1 MSTGLV
7 PHIIEVP
14 IMAETKPTLAL
25 SQIWTT
31 CDTTLVIL
39 GLKSGTFVQ
48 RPRRRGL
55 SQFWTRLILGR
66 SALLKLLLLRKIE
79 AILHRGRGPRHRNG
93 ALEQGHAAIADDASR
108 QWKVCSRFDAKPL
121 VLQDD
126 RAVLRIKLLPRLG
139 RANLP
144 CLKLSSRAHRQLNFI
159 HFSECR
165 SNQGLAIK

>member
-1 MSTGLV
+1 MSSGLV

-39 GLKSGTFVQ
+39 GLTGTFVQ

-55 SQFWTRLILGR
+55 SHCWTRLILGR
-66 SALLKLLLLRKIE
+66 SRLLRLLLWKIE
-79 AILHRGRGPRHRNG
+79 IILHRGRGPRHRNG
-93 ALEQGHAAIADDASR
+93 ALEQSHVAIVDDASR
-108 QWKVCSRFDAKPL
+108 QWKPCSRLDAKPL

-126 RAVLRIKLLPRLG
+126 RAVLTIKLLPRLG
-139 RANLP
+139 KASLP
-144 CLKLSSRAHRQLNFI
+144 CLKLSSRAHRQLTCIQFVCQ
-159 HFSECR
+159 CR